1 MAQRAVRI
9 AVKQILAM
17 AGVARGLS
25 RSLHF
30 LTANVGDNLPNLLI
44 GHSDALPV
52 GPVGQ
57 HRSPRN
63 AVADDLK
70 HLCIGVR
77 MLLLRPRQIR
87 SPRSAVRAPPL
98 TQRARAAWR

>member
-9 AVKQILAM
+9 AVKQIPAM

-30 LTANVGDNLPNLLI
+30 PTANVGDNLPNLLI

-52 GPVGQ
+52 GPVGR
-57 HRSPRN
+57 HRGPRN

-87 SPRSAVRAPPL
+87 PPPFAAFASPAKGLRSS
-98 TQRARAAWR
+98 AA